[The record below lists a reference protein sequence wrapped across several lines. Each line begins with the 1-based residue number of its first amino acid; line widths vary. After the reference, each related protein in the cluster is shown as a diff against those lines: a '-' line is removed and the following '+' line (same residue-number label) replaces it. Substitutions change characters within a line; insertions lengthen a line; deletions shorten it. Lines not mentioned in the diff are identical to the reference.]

1 MPYFIIMKFSSIQS
15 QVLEAQMQAGK
26 RYHLPEMR
34 LHKFQS
40 GHKKISSIELTLD
53 NLQLSHEAEV
63 FDILEQQGEQQIYSN
78 PWMNCTS
85 MGEYSDVL
93 SAHDWWK
100 DGRQLKQ
107 MEHVRSG
114 DIWFAHIPGQPEI
127 ELLDM
132 GFLPRHNV
140 DQPSTP
146 PSISVLD
153 MGFPPGSELD
163 THQAPDIINNPLD
176 MGFCSIPAHDYPA
189 HDVLARDGPAHDG
202 PVQSLDMQVEQIPLN
217 MGFHT
222 DLASCHSLD
231 IQPDDLPLDMGF
243 DTLQPDNRLLHTDFN
258 ALQPDE
264 HPLDMGFCT
273 LHPVHPDHS
282 MDIQLSRKPLDMGFG
297 TAPASIQ
304 EDRPLDIIIATPDP
318 DPVHGLPDP
327 SFAVGE
333 PAPIGFV
340 IQHAYNV
347 TGRSICEPGSSSVC
361 Q

>member
-1 MPYFIIMKFSSIQS
+1 
-15 QVLEAQMQAGK
+15 MQAGK
-26 RYHLPEMR
+26 RYHLPEMG

-40 GHKKISSIELTLD
+40 GRKKISSIELTLD

-93 SAHDWWK
+93 SAHDRWK
-100 DGRQLKQ
+100 DGRRLKQ
-107 MEHVRSG
+107 MEHIWSG
-114 DIWFAHIPGQPEI
+114 DIRFAHIPGQPET

-140 DQPSTP
+140 DRPSTP
-146 PSISVLD
+146 PSISALD

-176 MGFCSIPAHDYPA
+176 MGFCSIPAHDVPA
-189 HDVLARDGPAHDG
+189 RDG

-222 DLASCHSLD
+222 DPASCHSLD

-243 DTLQPDNRLLHTDFN
+243 DTLQLDNCLLHTDFN
-258 ALQPDE
+258 ALQPGRA
-264 HPLDMGFCT
+264 PFGYGILYT
-273 LHPVHPDHS
+273 PSV
-282 MDIQLSRKPLDMGFG
+282 DIQLSHKPLDMGFG
-297 TAPASIQ
+297 TTLASVQ
-304 EDRPLDIIIATPDP
+304 EDRPLDITIATPDP

-333 PAPIGFV
+333 PVPIGFV
-340 IQHAYNV
+340 IQHAVGDLRLAIHWLDMEIAHSTMSPEEASVSQEVLQSANELLLAFQLI
-347 TGRSICEPGSSSVC
+347 SIYRLST
-361 Q
+361 

>member
-1 MPYFIIMKFSSIQS
+1 M
-15 QVLEAQMQAGK
+15 LENLLLPDLRVISEIAGYVVNAPVRFWK
-26 RYHLPEMR
+26 HRCKLEKGR
-34 LHKFQS
+34 
-40 GHKKISSIELTLD
+40 KKISSIELTLD
-53 NLQLSHEAEV
+53 NLQLSHEAKNLEGTKHSLVV
-63 FDILEQQGEQQIYSN
+63 FDILEQQD
-78 PWMNCTS
+78 
-85 MGEYSDVL
+85 SDVL
-93 SAHDWWK
+93 SAHDRWK
-100 DGRQLKQ
+100 DGRRLKQ
-107 MEHVRSG
+107 MEHIWSG
-114 DIWFAHIPGQPEI
+114 DIRFAHIPGQPET

-140 DQPSTP
+140 DRPSTP
-146 PSISVLD
+146 PSISALD

-176 MGFCSIPAHDYPA
+176 MGFCSIPAHDVPA
-189 HDVLARDGPAHDG
+189 RDG

-222 DLASCHSLD
+222 DPASCHSLD

-243 DTLQPDNRLLHTDFN
+243 DTLQLDNCLLHTDFN

-273 LHPVHPDHS
+273 LHLVHPDHS
-282 MDIQLSRKPLDMGFG
+282 MDIQLSHKPLDMGFG
-297 TAPASIQ
+297 TTLASVQ
-304 EDRPLDIIIATPDP
+304 EDRPLDITIATPDP

-333 PAPIGFV
+333 PVPIGFV

-347 TGRSICEPGSSSVC
+347 TGRSICQPGSSSVC

>member
-1 MPYFIIMKFSSIQS
+1 MLENLLLPDLRAISEIAGYVVNAPVRIQS

-26 RYHLPEMR
+26 RYHLPEMG

-40 GHKKISSIELTLD
+40 GCKKISSIELTLD

-85 MGEYSDVL
+85 MGEYSDLL
-93 SAHDWWK
+93 SAHDRWK
-100 DGRQLKQ
+100 DG
-107 MEHVRSG
+107 
-114 DIWFAHIPGQPEI
+114 DIRFAHIPGQPET

-146 PSISVLD
+146 PSISALD
-153 MGFPPGSELD
+153 MGFPPGSKLD
-163 THQAPDIINNPLD
+163 THQAPDTINNPLD

-189 HDVLARDGPAHDG
+189 HDVPARDGL
-202 PVQSLDMQVEQIPLN
+202 VQSLDMQVEQIPLN

-222 DLASCHSLD
+222 DPASCHSLN
-231 IQPDDLPLDMGF
+231 IQLDDLPLDMGF
-243 DTLQPDNRLLHTDFN
+243 DTLQPDDRLLHTDFN
-258 ALQPDE
+258 ALQPDK

-273 LHPVHPDHS
+273 LHPVHLDHS
-282 MDIQLSRKPLDMGFG
+282 MDIQLSHKPLDMGFG
-297 TAPASIQ
+297 TAPASVQ
-304 EDRPLDIIIATPDP
+304 KDRPLDITIATLDP

-340 IQHAYNV
+340 IQRTYNV
-347 TGRSICEPGSSSVC
+347 TGRSICQPGSSSVC